1 MSDVVTDV
9 PDAPFEP
16 VPAAQVV
23 ELPTS
28 SQAGLASFRRW
39 FGGAR

>member
-16 VPAAQVV
+16 VPAPTVV
-23 ELPTS
+23 YPTS
-28 SQAGLASFRRW
+28 SPAGLQSFRNW
-39 FGGAR
+39 FGGKR